1 MRMKKAIIALVALS
15 LTAPL
20 FARDIEAIVTS
31 DWLEKNLSNPK
42 VVVVDVRKVE
52 DYKAAHIP
60 GAVSML
66 GTALY
71 VPAAGLNNEL
81 PPIDD
86 LGDLIA
92 DAGIDASSLVVVVET
107 DGSRFSWATRVA
119 WTFAYAGLDNVAV
132 LSGGQAGWVKAGKP
146 VNADM
151 VKAKSSRFSAKARP
165 EYLALRYDV
174 LSSKG
179 QIVDARAYDNYFG
192 LAKAAFVAQAGH
204 FPVAYSLPSNWI
216 CDADGNVKS
225 KEALAAMPALL
236 KLDPNV
242 DTITYCDSGVLATG
256 WWWIMKEYLGWKNVR
271 SYDGSSQDLTKDPS
285 VKYVTHTWR

>member
-1 MRMKKAIIALVALS
+1 MNVKKAIIALVALS

-20 FARDIEAIVTS
+20 FARDIEAIVTP

-66 GTALY
+66 GSALY
-71 VPAAGLNNEL
+71 VPAGGLNNEL
-81 PPIDD
+81 PAIDD
-86 LGDLIA
+86 LSDLIA

-119 WTFAYAGLDNVAV
+119 WTFEWAGLDNVAV
-132 LSGGQAGWVKAGKP
+132 LSGGQASWVKAGKP
-146 VNADM
+146 VNADV
-151 VKAKSSRFSAKARP
+151 VKSKASKFSAKARP
-165 EYLALRYDV
+165 EYLAVRTDV
-174 LSSKG
+174 LTTKG
-179 QIVDARAYDNYFG
+179 QVVDARTYDTYFG
-192 LAKAAFVAQAGH
+192 IVKQGFVAQAGH
-204 FPVAYSLPSNWI
+204 FPGAYTLPSNWI
-216 CDADGNVKS
+216 TDADGNVKP
-225 KEALAAMPALL
+225 KDVLAAMPAMLR
-236 KLDPNV
+236 LDPTV